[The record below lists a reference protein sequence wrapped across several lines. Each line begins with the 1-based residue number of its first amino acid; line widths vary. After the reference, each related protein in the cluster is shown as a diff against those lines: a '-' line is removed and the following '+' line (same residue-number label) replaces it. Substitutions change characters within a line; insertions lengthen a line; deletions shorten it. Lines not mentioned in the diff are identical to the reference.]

1 MGFFNGNL
9 FTGHV
14 FILLQVGE
22 NVSFEMMW
30 DKDGGLLATMDLSE
44 NCISSHI
51 SAVHCGNCCWSISVS
66 GRGPKSQRVT
76 SFKGLAAF

>member
-30 DKDGGLLATMDLSE
+30 DKDGCLLATMDLSE

-66 GRGPKSQRVT
+66 GQGAKEPACNE
-76 SFKGLAAF
+76 F